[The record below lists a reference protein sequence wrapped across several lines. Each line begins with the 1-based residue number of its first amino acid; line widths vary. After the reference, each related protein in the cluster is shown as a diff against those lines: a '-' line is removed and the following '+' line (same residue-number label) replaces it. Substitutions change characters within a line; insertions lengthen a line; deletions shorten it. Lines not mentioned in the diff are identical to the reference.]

1 MAASKGALIG
11 RYESK
16 GRNIPKFILNS
27 VIGFVFAAVIVL
39 FANFAV
45 PMSIPVYVAITGVLT
60 ALIMVFLW
68 RVVHKH
74 PPAYEIYD
82 GGGVLLNPNGS
93 EKQSFDWT
101 DVQDIHPVGYRPG
114 VGVAAGAAGGG
125 IVGAVVGAAVDE
137 AVARS
142 NTQIGVRSIDMKV
155 SGKLVQ
161 FDPRYAQPGEL
172 VRQTVKA
179 AMKVWQAEAI
189 ERLGRGDSVQ
199 FVKVTVTPN
208 GVEYKNKFIP
218 WVQIDAVEMVENA
231 PGNFFVMR
239 YRDEGSDR
247 SKQMREPM
255 GYRGH
260 TLVGVII
267 EMRNRATQSA

>member
-82 GGGVLLNPNGS
+82 GGGVLRWGDAKSPHAACA
-93 EKQSFDWT
+93 T
-101 DVQDIHPVGYRPG
+101 DRFLRRLALPLPQFLRARVPLLVWLRAGQPRPVR
-114 VGVAAGAAGGG
+114 
-125 IVGAVVGAAVDE
+125 
-137 AVARS
+137 
-142 NTQIGVRSIDMKV
+142 
-155 SGKLVQ
+155 
-161 FDPRYAQPGEL
+161 
-172 VRQTVKA
+172 
-179 AMKVWQAEAI
+179 
-189 ERLGRGDSVQ
+189 
-199 FVKVTVTPN
+199 
-208 GVEYKNKFIP
+208 
-218 WVQIDAVEMVENA
+218 
-231 PGNFFVMR
+231 
-239 YRDEGSDR
+239 
-247 SKQMREPM
+247 
-255 GYRGH
+255 
-260 TLVGVII
+260 
-267 EMRNRATQSA
+267 